1 MTFTARLQVV
11 LLASLFIATVSAASV
26 ASQTAPPAQ
35 PQLSA
40 RARYALR
47 AGDVITIDYRFT
59 PEFNQTVT
67 IRPDGFVDLTLIGEA
82 HVAGLTLADV
92 HSLVVQKSSVH
103 LKDPEVNISL
113 KEFERPYVV
122 VAGEVDH
129 PGRFDF
135 YEKTTALQAVLQ
147 AGGIKISG
155 QQSDVYVFRKVD
167 GALAEVHHISLKNIK
182 RTSDLEHDLTLQPGD
197 MILVPRNKLEN
208 IGRFIKTLN
217 LQVYFDPLQYALP

>member
-1 MTFTARLQVV
+1 LKTKSRIISG
-11 LLASLFIATVSAASV
+11 LLAVLFATAGLAQTPAA
-26 ASQTAPPAQ
+26 APA
-35 PQLSA
+35 LGA
-40 RARYALR
+40 RTRYALR

-92 HSLVVQKSSVH
+92 HALVVQGVSTH
-103 LKDPEVNISL
+103 LKDPEVNVSL

-135 YEKTTALQAVLQ
+135 YEKTTALQAVLL
-147 AGGIKISG
+147 AGGIKASG
-155 QQSDVYVFRKVD
+155 QQSDIYVFRRVD
-167 GALAEVHHISLKNIK
+167 GSLAEVHHLNLKNVK
-182 RTSDLEHDLTLQPGD
+182 RSSDLERDLVLQPGD

-208 IGRFIKTLN
+208 ISRFVKVAN
-217 LQVYFDPLQYALP
+217 LGIYFDPLTYALQ